1 MAERYTKLLS
11 LPDNQ
16 YIPGAPVLIA
26 AGALLRDNETG
37 KILAQVKFKN
47 ISPNEIVAVKVSIT
61 ASDVA
66 GHPVRGVSEYQYL
79 DLKARRDAAFGQ
91 KQAIPLPD
99 NTTRNIAVSC
109 TSVIFTDG
117 TAWESIPGAKWKP
130 LPKQQRLE
138 ELLQDSKL
146 ADQYRRDTTE
156 QSLYVPLRYGDIW
169 LCTCGGVNRG
179 GEAKCHRCN
188 LEKQRMAAALNPATL
203 HKHSDA
209 YHKAV
214 AAKEKKQRRKTI
226 LFCGIAAGIIAVV
239 LLVTQVVLPTV
250 KNNSA
255 YRSAVALMESG
266 KYEEAI
272 AAFEAMDGYKDAQS
286 KIEECESLWQQK
298 NEAEKEAECASRYQA
313 ANELMEAGHYEEA
326 LTAFEALGD
335 YEDTAQKMTECEEA
349 IKEGIYQEALSL
361 ISTGKNSEALD
372 TLRRI
377 SYYKD
382 AKQKIRDIFADYAE
396 DVSSISTSS
405 YTAAVIADGT
415 VRVAGSYE
423 QALWSDISDWKNIT
437 AVSCGVDHIVGLKS
451 DGTVMAAGQ
460 NEYGQCD
467 VSDWSDIVA
476 IAAGCYHTVGLRSD
490 GTVLSTGEI
499 HLKVNGRE
507 ISEEMNLSDWN
518 EITAISSAY
527 YHVLGLK
534 SDGTVV
540 ASGYDGSGICDVS
553 DWRNI
558 VAVST
563 GVILSAGLKEDGTVI
578 AIGSNYGNALDASNW
593 SDIIAI
599 SVGASHIIGLKKDG
613 TVVAAGDNSYG
624 QCNVSTWSNIVAISA
639 GAMQTIGLKSDGTII
654 TTITTESN
662 FDSFNAGQW
671 DVSDWRNIRLP

>member
-16 YIPGAPVLIA
+16 YTPGAPVLIA

-272 AAFEAMDGYKDAQS
+272 AAFEAMDGYKDAQA
-286 KIEECESLWQQK
+286 KIQ
-298 NEAEKEAECASRYQA
+298 ECANLQQQAKLAAVYQEA
-313 ANELMEAGHYEEA
+313 AALMAEGRYEEA
-326 LTAFEALGD
+326 ITIFESLGN
-335 YEDTAQKMTECEEA
+335 YEDAAQKVTECEEGIQENTYQSA
-349 IKEGIYQEALSL
+349 IALFENGDRLSAYKLFFSLGDYRDSQQYLEKSTPRIKYIEGKISKTKTEYTYDSNGLL
-361 ISTGKNSEALD
+361 ISTYKKWNDSLLEEKTEFEYDSENRLQSAIINAIITYLPSEN
-372 TLRRI
+372 TVVTTMTG
-377 SYYKD
+377 
-382 AKQKIRDIFADYAE
+382 
-396 DVSSISTSS
+396 VSV
-405 YTAAVIADGT
+405 Y
-415 VRVAGSYE
+415 
-423 QALWSDISDWKNIT
+423 
-437 AVSCGVDHIVGLKS
+437 
-451 DGTVMAAGQ
+451 
-460 NEYGQCD
+460 
-467 VSDWSDIVA
+467 
-476 IAAGCYHTVGLRSD
+476 
-490 GTVLSTGEI
+490 
-499 HLKVNGRE
+499 RE
-507 ISEEMNLSDWN
+507 N
-518 EITAISSAY
+518 EITTEYSY
-527 YHVLGLK
+527 QKLH
-534 SDGTVV
+534 
-540 ASGYDGSGICDVS
+540 
-553 DWRNI
+553 
-558 VAVST
+558 ST
-563 GVILSAGLKEDGTVI
+563 GGGQRDYTEVLTLNNRGDVEHSLITYEDG
-578 AIGSNYGNALDASNW
+578 A
-593 SDIIAI
+593 
-599 SVGASHIIGLKKDG
+599 
-613 TVVAAGDNSYG
+613 
-624 QCNVSTWSNIVAISA
+624 
-639 GAMQTIGLKSDGTII
+639 
-654 TTITTESN
+654 TTERFYEITYDPS
-662 FDSFNAGQW
+662 GKI
-671 DVSDWRNIRLP
+671 VSKIEYCNGSIYSQYEYIYDPSGNMVSKIEYRNGSIYSQYKYIYDEYGLLAEVVDEEGHGGHNYYYYE